1 MHEKYFVVSF
11 LFILVSFSMINYPA
25 FATTIEK
32 DQLEYEITGAVVASI
47 EADETFTS
55 LVINLDASDKSK
67 LTIDIPRGFMDSKI
81 GSADDHFFVL
91 VDNQEVIPQETKTD
105 QKRTLSVSFEQ
116 NSETVEII
124 GTSMNTPTLQKMTE
138 PKEESPTT
146 ETPQAESSIPSE
158 TTQETSQEGGG
169 CLIATAA
176 FGSELAPQIQQLREL
191 RDNTILQTSTGSSF
205 ISGFNTL
212 YYSFSPSVADLERQN
227 PLFKEVVKLT
237 ITPMISSLSILNY
250 AEINSEP
257 ELFVYGIGIILL
269 NVGMYVAVPVS
280 AVIGIKKLK
289 FKTDLKFDN

>member
-1 MHEKYFVVSF
+1 MYEKHFGIAF
-11 LFILVSFSMINYPA
+11 LFVLVSISMINYPA

-55 LVINLDASDKSK
+55 LVINLDANDKGK

-81 GSADDHFFVL
+81 GTADDHFFVL

-105 QKRTLSVSFEQ
+105 QKRTLSVSLEQ

-124 GTSMNTPTLQKMTE
+124 GTSMNISILQKMTE
-138 PKEESPTT
+138 SKEESPTT
-146 ETPQAESSIPSE
+146 KMPQAESPIPSE
-158 TTQETSQEGGG
+158 ITQETSQEGGG

-191 RDNTILQTSTGSSF
+191 RDNTILQTSIGSSF
-205 ISGFNTL
+205 MSGFNTL
-212 YYSFSPSVADLERQN
+212 YYSFSPSIADLERQN

-237 ITPMISSLSILNY
+237 ITPMITSLSILNY
-250 AEINSEP
+250 TEINSEA
-257 ELFVYGIGIILL
+257 ELLGYGIGIILL

-280 AVIGIKKLK
+280 TVVAIKKLK
-289 FKTDLKFDN
+289 FKN